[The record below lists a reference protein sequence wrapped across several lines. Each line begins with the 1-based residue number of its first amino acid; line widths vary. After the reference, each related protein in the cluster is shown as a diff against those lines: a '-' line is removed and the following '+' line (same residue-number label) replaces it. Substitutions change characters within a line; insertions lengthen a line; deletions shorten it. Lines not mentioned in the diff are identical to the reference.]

1 MTGETREI
9 RQTREPRDRR
19 LGALAL
25 AAGAVLALAVQVA
38 TPVGVPLY
46 DGVVVQEPYRFLHPE
61 SGQAGDPASF
71 SSEVPVVGGES
82 PAIVAATTE
91 NPAQA
96 QVIAQ
101 EGAFVLT
108 PSATALL
115 VSVTPI
121 EPPGQPE
128 GARIAGNVYR
138 FSVTDQA
145 GTPLA
150 IRPCEGCISLV
161 MRAPDGVGA
170 ASIRR
175 FDDGAWQEVETLHA
189 GIVGLYQTNPTVL
202 GIHAVIELEE
212 APVGLDP
219 LILVG
224 GGIALVLVAGAVLL
238 LLRVKPAQAET
249 PSRPSS
255 RIPSKRK
262 PGRGP
267 RSGRPNE

>member
-1 MTGETREI
+1 MTREA
-9 RQTREPRDRR
+9 RDRR

-25 AAGAVLALAVQVA
+25 AAGAVFALVVQVA
-38 TPVGVPLY
+38 APVGVPLY
-46 DGVVVQEPYRFLHPE
+46 DGVVVQEPYRFLHPDA
-61 SGQAGDPASF
+61 GQAGDPATF
-71 SSEVPVVGGES
+71 SSEIPVAGDES
-82 PAIVAATTE
+82 PTVVAATTE

-108 PSATALL
+108 TSATTLL

-128 GARIAGNVYR
+128 GGRIAGNVYR

-175 FDDGAWQEVETLHA
+175 FADGAWQEVESLHA

-202 GIHAVIELEE
+202 GDYAVIELDE

-224 GGIALVLVAGAVLL
+224 GGIALVLVAGAVLV
-238 LLRVKPAQAET
+238 LLRVKPAPAET
-249 PSRPSS
+249 PSRAAS
-255 RIPSKRK
+255 RVPSKRK
-262 PGRGP
+262 PGRRP
-267 RSGRPNE
+267 RPGRPNE